1 MKTFFKLLIVA
12 VIINGTA
19 RVCLAAMHYY
29 QFREAAQQAVLFGAT
44 TKTVEIRDL
53 ILERAGK
60 MKLPIKP
67 ESVIVQRAGGRT
79 WAEASYRQPVEY
91 FPNQHYA
98 MDFSFMVEAYSM
110 NLGPA
115 RN

>member
-29 QFREAAQQAVLFGAT
+29 QLREAAQQAVLFGAN

-53 ILERAGK
+53 ILARADT

-79 WAEASYRQPVEY
+79 CRRSTRP
-91 FPNQHYA
+91 FIR
-98 MDFSFMVEAYSM
+98 
-110 NLGPA
+110 G
-115 RN
+115 